1 MVVAKPVSSAVR
13 AHRCPE
19 ADRSGGTGP
28 VSSVTLTAGFSSSL
42 LVAVI
47 GDAWQHRARLV
58 LDISAEASTA
68 GLCEGRRRRQCQAD
82 AQHQACKQPNT
93 HLRAPL
99 RRTEDG
105 GQRWRPQVSWRSVLQ
120 SGAQVNWVTDRHEV
134 IGTLFL
140 PSHRGSLCRRG
151 DRSALVPSFV
161 SLRSVSMRQRR
172 ERHSGMSD
180 THKAIEAMWKIEST
194 RLIAGIARVT
204 RDIGIAEELAQDA
217 LVAALERWPDE
228 GIPEKPAA
236 WLMTAAKRRA
246 IDALRRGRMLELKH
260 GEIARELEFQQQRLG
275 EAMDQALDQV
285 IDDDVLR
292 LIFTACHPV
301 LAVEGRVALT
311 LRLACGLTTAEIARS
326 FLVPEKTL
334 GQRIFRAKKTLSE
347 AHVPFETPRGDEL
360 RTRVQSVLSVVY
372 LIFNEGY
379 TATSGEEWMRA
390 ALCDDALRLGR
401 MLAELLPAEPEVHGL
416 LALME
421 LQASRNAARRGP
433 TGEAILFPEQD
444 RSLWDYAQIQ
454 RGLTALN
461 RAQTAG
467 RRRPQ
472 LRPAGGDRC
481 VSRAS
486 QHRSGDRLGAH
497 RASL

>member
-1 MVVAKPVSSAVR
+1 
-13 AHRCPE
+13 
-19 ADRSGGTGP
+19 
-28 VSSVTLTAGFSSSL
+28 
-42 LVAVI
+42 
-47 GDAWQHRARLV
+47 
-58 LDISAEASTA
+58 
-68 GLCEGRRRRQCQAD
+68 
-82 AQHQACKQPNT
+82 
-93 HLRAPL
+93 
-99 RRTEDG
+99 
-105 GQRWRPQVSWRSVLQ
+105 
-120 SGAQVNWVTDRHEV
+120 
-134 IGTLFL
+134 
-140 PSHRGSLCRRG
+140 
-151 DRSALVPSFV
+151 
-161 SLRSVSMRQRR
+161 
-172 ERHSGMSD
+172 MSD
-180 THKAIEAMWKIEST
+180 THKAIEAVWKIEST

-360 RTRVQSVLSVVY
+360 RKRLESVLSVVY

-390 ALCDDALRLGR
+390 ALCEDALRLGR
-401 MLAELLPAEPEVHGL
+401 MLAELLPEVVRGPRSPG
-416 LALME
+416 ADGVAGVAYRG
-421 LQASRNAARRGP
+421 ASRINRRS
-433 TGEAILFPEQD
+433 
-444 RSLWDYAQIQ
+444 RSLVGTGPFFVGPCAD
-454 RGLTALN
+454 
-461 RAQTAG
+461 RARKGCAPARAAAG
-467 RRRPQ
+467 WRRPQ
-472 LRPAGGDRC
+472 LRPAGGNRC
-481 VSRAS
+481 LSRAS
-486 QHRSGDRLGAH
+486 QHRSRDRLGAN